1 MIRKLIEVSVDN
13 PLVTILL
20 ALLLAGLGVYS
31 YINVNVEAYPDPAPA
46 IIEVVAQKA
55 GASAEWMEQQ
65 VTVPI
70 EVALAGMPGLD
81 FSRSKSQ
88 FGLSHLRNQF
98 DYGVPYQAARQEV
111 INRLSQ
117 VDLPDGIRP
126 TISPASPIGEIYR
139 YTLSNPRDEQG
150 RDIYTLQDLKSLQD
164 ALEREFRR
172 VPRVAGV
179 VSSGGKIKRYEVHPD
194 PRLMQL
200 KGVTLDQLQ
209 KALADSNLSTSGGY
223 MRQGDTLQ
231 VVRGLAYLGGGL
243 DPLDKVLRL
252 KDPREAAATLRADD
266 AQRVRQIRNIVIAC
280 INNQPICVDHVVDG
294 GPLQASRAEAGQR
307 GVVIGYQPRLGQIG
321 ISRRAADSQG
331 NDLIA
336 EDGSA
341 IWTDAD
347 DKVQAV
353 ILLRKGQESLP
364 ALRDVQAKIKEL
376 NETPGKLLPGVK
388 IEPYYNRSRLIG
400 LTTETVTE
408 NLVVG
413 LALVAVILLM
423 FLSNVRTAVI
433 VAINI
438 PLALL
443 FAFSSLY
450 LRHRSA
456 NLLSIGAVDF
466 GIIVDSTVIV
476 VENIYRNLSSGKETA
491 LSAREKVL
499 RAASEVQRSL
509 LFATLIMVVALLPL
523 FTMKGPEGQI
533 FGPMAD
539 TYAWALLGA
548 LLLALTLSPVLCSLL
563 LTRLK
568 PARDN
573 FLVRAVKRF
582 YLWQLDG
589 FLSHRWLPVGMFA
602 GLALATVAALPLL
615 GREFMP
621 ELEEGN
627 IYIRAVF
634 AINSTM
640 EEVVGK
646 ARKFRQLM
654 TQKKYPEIQAVVT
667 QVGRPDDGTDQ
678 GGFYNL
684 ESFVPLRNETDWPV
698 IPGLGRARTK
708 TELVEEINAELE
720 EKLPGV
726 DWDFSQYIRDNV
738 MEVISGVK
746 GENSLKIFGPELDEL
761 ERLAREAN
769 RLLSSVRGVSNPSIL
784 RIKGQSNL
792 ELAPDDEKCRAWGI
806 RPADVVLL
814 VETALAGKACSR
826 VIEGEKRFDLTLRFP
841 FRLRCDLEA
850 ISNLPVEILNNT
862 VTPTSVASLP
872 QTPRTGGTTSGVSST
887 GTATAMP
894 SAVGSLLHPSLANL
908 QNVPHRRLG
917 ELIVPVNALGAGD
930 PNGSFIRPGAST
942 ISRDQ
947 GHRFIAVKFAVRN
960 RDLASTVAEAQARI
974 NSLIPS
980 SYRVEWGG
988 EFEEM
993 QQAERRLL
1001 IAVGI
1006 SLTAIF
1012 ILLYLAL
1019 RSWLD
1024 ALVVCSNV
1032 AVMSFG
1038 GIWALL
1044 VTGTHF
1050 NISASVGFISILGV
1064 AVMNGLLQVSAFN
1077 HLRAE
1082 GLNLREALIGGMDRL
1097 IRPVTMTA
1105 LAATFG
1111 LLPAALST
1119 KIGSQSQ
1126 QPLAIVV
1133 VGGMIVTLTF
1143 INLVPVLYSFYGKRT
1158 PRAGQGS
1165 IGH

>member
-1 MIRKLIEVSVDN
+1 MSLTPSGS
-13 PLVTILL
+13 VTIVYPHRPKTHTRRFPGTLSNTLL
-20 ALLLAGLGVYS
+20 AALLAVLGAYS
-31 YINVNVEAYPDPAPA
+31 YLNVNVEAYPDPAPA

-65 VTVPI
+65 VTIPI
-70 EVALAGMPGLD
+70 EVALSGMPGLGYC
-81 FSRSKSQ
+81 RSKSQ

-98 DYGVPYQAARQEV
+98 DYGVPYEQARQEV
-111 INRLSQ
+111 FNRLSQ
-117 VDLPDGIRP
+117 VDLPEGMRP
-126 TISPASPIGEIYR
+126 VVVPASPIGEIFR
-139 YTLSNPRDEQG
+139 YTLSSPRDEKGQ
-150 RDIYTLQDLKSLQD
+150 DIYTLQDLKSLQD

-172 VPRVAGV
+172 VPRVGGV
-179 VSSGGKIKRYEVHPD
+179 GTCGGKIKRYEVHPD

-200 KGVTLDQLQ
+200 KGVTLEQLQ

-223 MRQGDTLQ
+223 RRQGDTVQ
-231 VVRGLAYLGGGL
+231 VVRGLAYLGGGQ
-243 DPLDKVLRL
+243 DPLDKVMRL
-252 KDPREAAATLRADD
+252 KDPREAASILRAED

-280 INNQPICVDHVVDG
+280 INNQPICVDQVVDG
-294 GPLQASRAEAGQR
+294 GSLEASRDEPGKR

-321 ISRRAADSQG
+321 ISRRALDADG
-331 NDLIA
+331 NEITTP
-336 EDGSA
+336 DGSTV
-341 IWTDAD
+341 WNDAD

-413 LALVAVILLM
+413 LALVTVILLM

-450 LRHRSA
+450 LRGRSA

-476 VENIYRNLSSGKETA
+476 VENIYRNLSSGRDA
-491 LSAREKVL
+491 SLSAREKVL

-548 LLLALTLSPVLCSLL
+548 LLLALTVSPVLCVLL
-563 LTRLK
+563 LTNLK
-568 PARDN
+568 AARDN
-573 FLVRAVKRF
+573 FVVRSIKRF

-589 FLSHRWLPVGMFA
+589 FLSRRWLPVGMFA
-602 GLALATVAALPLL
+602 GVTLATVAALPLL

-627 IYIRAVF
+627 IWIRAVF

-640 EEVVGK
+640 EEVVSK
-646 ARKFRQLM
+646 ANKFRALL
-654 TQKKYPEIQAVVT
+654 TQNNKYPEIQAVVT

-684 ESFVPLRNETDWPV
+684 ESFVPLRDEADWPV
-698 IPGLGRARTK
+698 IPALGRQRTK
-708 TELVEEINAELE
+708 KELVNEINAELE
-720 EKLPGV
+720 EKLPGL
-726 DWDFSQYIRDNV
+726 DWAFSQYIRDNV

-746 GENSLKIFGPELDEL
+746 GENSLKIFGGDLDEL

-769 RLLSSVRGVSNPSIL
+769 QRLSAVRGVSNPSIL

-814 VETALAGKACSR
+814 VETALAGKTCSR

-841 FRLRCDLEA
+841 YPLRCDLEA
-850 ISNLPVEILNNT
+850 IRDLPVEILNNT
-862 VTPTSVASLP
+862 VTPASVASLP
-872 QTPRTGGTTSGVSST
+872 HTPRTGGTTSGVSST
-887 GTATAMP
+887 GTSSAMP
-894 SAVGSLLHPSLANL
+894 SAIGALLNPSLAHL
-908 QNVPHRRLG
+908 HTVPHRRLG
-917 ELIVPVNALGAGD
+917 DLMLPVNSRGVAD
-930 PNGSFIRPGAST
+930 PNGTFIRPGAST
-942 ISRDQ
+942 IAREQ
-947 GHRFIAVKFAVRN
+947 GQRFIAVKFAVRD
-960 RDLASTVAEAQARI
+960 RDLASTVAEAQVKVNPI
-974 NSLIPS
+974 IPP

-993 QQAERRLL
+993 QQAEHRLL
-1001 IAVGI
+1001 IAVSV
-1006 SLTAIF
+1006 SLAAIF
-1012 ILLYLAL
+1012 ILLYIAL

-1024 ALVVCSNV
+1024 ALVVYSNV
-1032 AVMSFG
+1032 AVMTFG
-1038 GIWALL
+1038 GVWALL
-1044 VTGTHF
+1044 ITGTHF
-1050 NISASVGFISILGV
+1050 NISACVGFISILGV
-1064 AVMNGLLQVSAFN
+1064 AVMNGLLQVSCPYGEP
-1077 HLRAE
+1077 RS
-1082 GLNLREALIGGMDRL
+1082 
-1097 IRPVTMTA
+1097 A
-1105 LAATFG
+1105 LAVPRRCRAGAARVGFG
-1111 LLPAALST
+1111 RSGLGSGWGWRGGSRSRSGRGGLGLGGLPA
-1119 KIGSQSQ
+1119 
-1126 QPLAIVV
+1126 
-1133 VGGMIVTLTF
+1133 VGE
-1143 INLVPVLYSFYGKRT
+1143 
-1158 PRAGQGS
+1158 
-1165 IGH
+1165 